1 MATVALSVLMVMKN
15 DAAAEVK
22 QLMPEAM
29 ERTGGGKQPK
39 VTVLW
44 NGREEEDEKKI
55 MH

>member
-1 MATVALSVLMVMKN
+1 MAKVALSVLMVMKN

-39 VTVLW
+39 VTVQMITAAVEQCLW
-44 NGREEEDEKKI
+44 
-55 MH
+55 